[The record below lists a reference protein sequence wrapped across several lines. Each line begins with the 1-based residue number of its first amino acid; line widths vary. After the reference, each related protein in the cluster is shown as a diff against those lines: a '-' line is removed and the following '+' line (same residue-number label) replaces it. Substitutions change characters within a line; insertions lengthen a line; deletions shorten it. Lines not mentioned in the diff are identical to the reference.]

1 MKQCELSE
9 ERSAKSLMIFVYGT
23 LMRGRR
29 NHGRYCRGALQI
41 QEARVRGRLYQ
52 FTSDIPAL
60 VVPDE
65 DILAHG
71 TADPL
76 ADVGTQ
82 ECFHEQLI
90 SLSHSIP
97 GLAQPE
103 LWHLVPGELLCF
115 DDPAARLPDIDRLE
129 GFRPGGKSLYKR
141 VLVLVRKDDKTMLTA
156 WTYVAGDHLR
166 KQLCND

>member
-1 MKQCELSE
+1 MKQCELTK
-9 ERSAKSLMIFVYGT
+9 ERGAKSLKVFVYGT

-82 ECFHEQLI
+82 ECFHEQPI
-90 SLSHSIP
+90 SQGYLTP
-97 GLAQPE
+97 RLAQPE

-115 DDPAARLPDIDRLE
+115 GDPASRLPDIDRLE
-129 GFRPGGKSLYKR
+129 GFHPCGRSLYKR